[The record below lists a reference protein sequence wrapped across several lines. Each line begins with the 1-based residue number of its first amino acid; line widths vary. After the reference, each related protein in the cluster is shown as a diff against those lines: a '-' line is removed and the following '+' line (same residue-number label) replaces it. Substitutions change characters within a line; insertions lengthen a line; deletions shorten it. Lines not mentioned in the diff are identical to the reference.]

1 VCYDKYMK
9 ISLEVKLAGFRWD
22 AVLIDDEI
30 VATVE
35 FKTRSGSL
43 TTDWWVSGL
52 TPQGRLLVIGRF
64 SMGLGNASQ
73 VETTKEVGRLYRK
86 HIQPLVSELLPLGG
100 MPESP
105 NSASFDVKRILSL
118 THLALHEE
126 AGRLGAESLGIKV
139 DIARQYELI
148 KSFGLSGA
156 QSLIAEQT
164 GLPLTTVTRR
174 LFMAREAGLLEK
186 AVATKPKKKP
196 KSKVRNNAKKS

>member
-1 VCYDKYMK
+1 
-9 ISLEVKLAGFRWD
+9 
-22 AVLIDDEI
+22 
-30 VATVE
+30 
-35 FKTRSGSL
+35 
-43 TTDWWVSGL
+43 
-52 TPQGRLLVIGRF
+52 
-64 SMGLGNASQ
+64 
-73 VETTKEVGRLYRK
+73 
-86 HIQPLVSELLPLGG
+86 

-105 NSASFDVKRILSL
+105 NSASFEVKRLLSL

-126 AGRLGAESLGIKV
+126 AGRLGVESLGIKV

-186 AVATKPKKKP
+186 TVATNSKQKPKT
-196 KSKVRNNAKKS
+196 KVRSNAKKS